1 MNEHLHDEAS
11 VRGHAAWWAN
21 PEDVRE
27 VGRML
32 MCAGIIIERDLEY
45 YESKPWKWSGER
57 QIVKAMQIAFDRAGV
72 TFEKGIDMT
81 GRRLLESWQEKQRSG
96 A

>member
-1 MNEHLHDEAS
+1 MNEHLHEVTD
-11 VRGHAAWWAN
+11 WWAN

-81 GRRLLESWQEKQRSG
+81 GAEILESWQEKQRSG